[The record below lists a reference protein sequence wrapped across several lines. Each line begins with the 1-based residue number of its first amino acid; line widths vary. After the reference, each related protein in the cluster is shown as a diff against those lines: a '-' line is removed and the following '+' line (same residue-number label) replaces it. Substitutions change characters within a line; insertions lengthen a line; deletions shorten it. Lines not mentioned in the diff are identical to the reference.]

1 MRRIIDGR
9 VYDTE
14 TAQQVGGDCSPA
26 GLGPRD
32 FQWYEENLFRKRT
45 GEYFLYGEGGPASP
59 YAEPYGQTGRQ
70 GGAMIRPLTYDEARE
85 WAESHL
91 EAREYEAEFGTP
103 AEGDAALMA
112 RVPMATY
119 EAIRR
124 AASQTGRTI
133 REVIIDMV
141 DAYGDR

>member
-1 MRRIIDGR
+1 MRKIIDGR
-9 VYDTE
+9 LYDTE
-14 TAQQVGGDCSPA
+14 KAHLIGEPWSPD
-26 GLGPRD
+26 GIGYDD
-32 FQWYEENLFRKRT
+32 FDWCEETLYRKRT
-45 GEYFLYGEGGPASP
+45 GEYFLYGEGGPKTR
-59 YAEPYGQTGRQ
+59 YARPYGQSGWQYGDRI
-70 GGAMIRPLTYDEARE
+70 MPLTYDEARE

-91 EAREYEAEFGTP
+91 EASEYEAEFGTP

-124 AASQTGRTI
+124 EASQTGRTI